1 MANGKGGPAPAV
13 AVPTPWPVFLGNL
26 GSRCAKAGAEWIAHS
41 ILLFVIFA
49 TIQGLHWGLTN
60 LLGVPENK
68 KFFDRVPMTYLFDA
82 ADFALLVGV
91 GMIGVYAAVRS
102 YQGKH

>member
-1 MANGKGGPAPAV
+1 MANSTKPGAATASIPMA
-13 AVPTPWPVFLGNL
+13 VFLGAL
-26 GSRCAKAGAEWIAHS
+26 GSRCTRAGAEWIAHS
-41 ILLFVIFA
+41 LLLFVIFA

-60 LLGVPENK
+60 LLGVPATK
-68 KFFDRVPMTYLFDA
+68 LFFERVPMSFLFDG

-91 GMIGVYAAVRS
+91 GIVGVVAAVRS